1 LNVSYSRR
9 AKNFWLFQ
17 LSHCGPFV
25 LFCRFPMDI
34 IILVKL
40 ALKHELL
47 EFNLLLKNNL
57 INYNRIEL
65 LKKLY

>member
-1 LNVSYSRR
+1 
-9 AKNFWLFQ
+9 
-17 LSHCGPFV
+17 
-25 LFCRFPMDI
+25 MDI

-47 EFNLLLKNNL
+47 EFNLLFKENNL

-65 LKKLY
+65 LKKTILEYKIVRVLPSDSSNLAIIYIPL

>member
-1 LNVSYSRR
+1 MFLTADGLKISGCEIP
-9 AKNFWLFQ
+9 A
-17 LSHCGPFV
+17 SHCGPFV

-47 EFNLLLKNNL
+47 EFNLLLK
-57 INYNRIEL
+57 RII
-65 LKKLY
+65 

>member
-1 LNVSYSRR
+1 MFLTADGLKISGCEI
-9 AKNFWLFQ
+9 Q
-17 LSHCGPFV
+17 LTAGPFV

-47 EFNLLLKNNL
+47 EFNLLFK
-57 INYNRIEL
+57 EFD
-65 LKKLY
+65 KL